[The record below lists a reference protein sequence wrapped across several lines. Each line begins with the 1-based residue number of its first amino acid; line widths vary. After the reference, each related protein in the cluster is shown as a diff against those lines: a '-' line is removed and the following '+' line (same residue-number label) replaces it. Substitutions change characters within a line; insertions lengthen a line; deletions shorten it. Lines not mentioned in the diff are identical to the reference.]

1 MRLGSICPDDARRQ
15 EANPGFCEFAVDD
28 PIDLHTGLGLLLTLF
43 VSVHLNAKRNQ
54 ARSPENE

>member
-28 PIDLHTGLGLLLTLF
+28 PIDLHTGLGLLLTAFRIRPLECETKP
-43 VSVHLNAKRNQ
+43 SAIT
-54 ARSPENE
+54 